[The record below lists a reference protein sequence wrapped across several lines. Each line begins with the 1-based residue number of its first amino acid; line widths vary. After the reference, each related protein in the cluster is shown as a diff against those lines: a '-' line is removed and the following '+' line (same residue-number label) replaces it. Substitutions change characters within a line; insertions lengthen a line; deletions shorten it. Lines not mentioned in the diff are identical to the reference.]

1 MNVTARP
8 AQTTNTVGC
17 VMICALIVTSPRLD
31 SRHARTQMLGLVLA
45 FIYAPLLLEQS
56 IAEANTILKSNELLS
71 CLCSLDQRTQ
81 GHGK

>member
-8 AQTTNTVGC
+8 AQAANTVGC
-17 VMICALIVTSPRLD
+17 VMICAPIVTSPRLD

-45 FIYAPLLLEQS
+45 FIYTPLLLKQS
-56 IAEANTILKSNELLS
+56 IAEANTILKANELLS
-71 CLCSLDQRTQ
+71 CLCSLDQRKQ